1 MLQSIKEKQQ
11 RVQQRKTEN
20 EDEAMIHFRI
30 RNEEEALKLKER
42 QQKKLREKKRLEI
55 KKKNVLD
62 KIAKHEEIIAVK
74 RS

>member
-1 MLQSIKEKQQ
+1 
-11 RVQQRKTEN
+11 
-20 EDEAMIHFRI
+20 MIHFRI